1 MGSTCQ
7 SQVKGRDAER
17 ADSDSKGSAV
27 TPAGGEP
34 AHSPRRTRRRRGAG
48 AAILSTLL
56 AALCI
61 GAQAPAAG
69 AVTISPLPGTPDA
82 SPHTQISFLGVPA
95 DQIHDVSV
103 VGSRSGPHSGRL
115 ESYASASGASF
126 LPAQGFSEG
135 ERVSVNAL
143 VGPEGHASRVG
154 SAFTVA
160 NLADYHIGQMGTP
173 LPAKH
178 ETVQTFASDAAI
190 APPTVRVT
198 TRSPAAS
205 NDDVFITTNH
215 GYGQWGPMIFE
226 RSGQL
231 VWFKPV
237 PAHETAMDL
246 QVERY
251 QGRPVLVW
259 WQGSVAS
266 IGVGFG
272 RDEIYNSSY
281 HHIATVDAGNGYLA
295 DLHDIQ
301 ITPSGSAFIT
311 AYSLVDADLS
321 SIGGAHHGILQ
332 DSILQEVDIK
342 TGLVMFE
349 WHADGH
355 VPLSDSYSYC
365 PPSHEPCDYFHINSI
380 SPDPWGDGN
389 FLISARNTWA
399 GYEIDHN
406 TGQILW
412 RLGGKRSSF
421 KMGAGTGTAYQHDM
435 RWQPDGTITV
445 FDDGAVPKAHAQS
458 RAIRER
464 IDWRDHTVKLAQR
477 YVRSPGILT
486 GSQGNNQVLPGG
498 GSFVGWGEQP
508 YMTEFSPS
516 GTTVFEA
523 NIPSPDES
531 YRAYTFPWT
540 GTPTGP
546 PSLAVKPA
554 SGAAATVYAS
564 WNGATGVSSWRVLAG
579 QNPAQLTAVATAAR
593 AGFQTAIPVQS
604 SAADFAVQALNSTG
618 QVLASSD
625 AVARSG

>member
-1 MGSTCQ
+1 M
-7 SQVKGRDAER
+7 
-17 ADSDSKGSAV
+17 
-27 TPAGGEP
+27 
-34 AHSPRRTRRRRGAG
+34 
-48 AAILSTLL
+48 
-56 AALCI
+56 
-61 GAQAPAAG
+61 
-69 AVTISPLPGTPDA
+69 
-82 SPHTQISFLGVPA
+82 
-95 DQIHDVSV
+95 
-103 VGSRSGPHSGRL
+103 
-115 ESYASASGASF
+115 
-126 LPAQGFSEG
+126 
-135 ERVSVNAL
+135 
-143 VGPEGHASRVG
+143 
-154 SAFTVA
+154 
-160 NLADYHIGQMGTP
+160 
-173 LPAKH
+173 
-178 ETVQTFASDAAI
+178 
-190 APPTVRVT
+190 RVT

-205 NDDVFITTNH
+205 DDDVFITTNH

-226 RSGQL
+226 RSGRL

-251 QGRPVLVW
+251 QGKPVLVW

-281 HHIATVDAGNGYLA
+281 QHIATVNAGNGYLA

-301 ITPSGSAFIT
+301 ITPSGAAFIT

-380 SPDPWGDGN
+380 SLDPWGDGN
-389 FLISARNTWA
+389 FLISARNMWA

-412 RLGGKRSSF
+412 RLGGKHSSF

-435 RWQPDGTITV
+435 RWQPDGTITA
-445 FDDGAVPKAHAQS
+445 FDDGAVPKAHSQS

-464 IDWRDHTVKLAQR
+464 IDWHDHTVTLAQR

-486 GSQGNNQVLPGG
+486 GSQGNNQVLPDG

-516 GTTVFEA
+516 GKTLYEA

-531 YRAYTFPWT
+531 YRAYTSPGRARRQARHRLRSSLRAPARRPCMPA
-540 GTPTGP
+540 GTAP
-546 PSLAVKPA
+546 PGSAP
-554 SGAAATVYAS
+554 GAC
-564 WNGATGVSSWRVLAG
+564 WRG
-579 QNPAQLTAVATAAR
+579 RDPAQLTAVATAAR
-593 AGFQTAIPVQS
+593 AGFETAIPVQS
-604 SAADFAVQALNSTG
+604 SAADFAVQALSPTG
-618 QVLASSD
+618 QVLATSH
-625 AVARSG
+625 AVAR